1 VRALAF
7 AAGVVLGVFSLLIA
21 QNLGFFRFRQRPGRP
36 ADLSTGGD
44 GAVAARRGES
54 GGASEDE
61 VADRIAR
68 ALGDPQG
75 KNLDALAVALEE
87 ALYEQDWAK
96 VQAVA
101 ALIRARG
108 AEWVAPPVAPPPAP
122 VEEKSLYDQE
132 LEVARKREEAL
143 FARRRNAAT
152 ALAGKA
158 DPASI
163 GQLVDILQRAES
175 PDDERLDAARLL
187 ARSGDERG
195 LRVLVEGLRSPE
207 KAIRLAAG
215 KALAAE
221 DSLTGA
227 REAAAILASEPD
239 PAIRLTALA
248 CAGNFDAARRG
259 EPQHPATRALIDAL
273 RKDDS
278 PEVRAAAATWFEGDD
293 LENGRALADALFEA
307 LAHDESQRVRAAV
320 IDALDRNA
328 REFGPPPG
336 SVEAAARQLAL
347 ERSAAV
353 RKKLLGYLGEW
364 GAEAALAAID
374 ELAAAPGAGDSAETI
389 AAARKK
395 IADRLAA
402 ARR

>member
-175 PDDERLDAARLL
+175 P
-187 ARSGDERG
+187 DERG